1 MYRLFDE
8 FDVDEMAATLET
20 LLADN
25 RSAATTTK
33 ALTYLDA
40 LFTTPASPGIR
51 LASEALRT
59 LLPEETVTA
68 VLTVYA
74 AALRRTVTDV

>member
-1 MYRLFDE
+1 
-8 FDVDEMAATLET
+8 MAGT
-20 LLADN
+20 LLSNN

-40 LFTTPASPGIR
+40 LFRTAASPGVR

-68 VLTVYA
+68 VMTAYA
-74 AALRRTVTDV
+74 AALRRKITHH